1 MSPILQTLANGSAY
15 GYRTL
20 AAAAGGSFE
29 SIATATGTGSNTT
42 ITFSSIPSTYQHLQF
57 RIIARDTSTGGG
69 SINLR
74 YTINSD
80 SGSNYVDH
88 WLRGDGSTAAAGG
101 FAGNDRAVVRNV
113 LTESSGSNTTIYG
126 VAILDFHDYAS
137 TTKNKTIRNFAGYDK
152 NGSGYIYVSSNLW
165 MSTSAIS
172 SITFTA
178 DGSAFASGS
187 VFSLY

>member
-1 MSPILQTLANGSAY
+1 MLNSIVGFLGNG
-15 GYRTL
+15 
-20 AAAAGGSFE
+20 AGGGGGSYE

-42 ITFSSIPSTYQHLQF
+42 ITFSSIPSTYSSLQF
-57 RIIARDTSTGGG
+57 RIIGRDTSTGGG
-69 SINLR
+69 DINLR
-74 YTINSD
+74 YNINSD
-80 SGSNYVDH
+80 SGFNYTDH
-88 WLRGDGSTAAAGG
+88 WLRGDGATAAAGG
-101 FAGNDRAVVRNV
+101 YAGNDRAVVRNV

-137 TTKNKTIRNFAGYDK
+137 TTKYKTVRNFAGKDK

-178 DGSAFASGS
+178 DGSAFATGTQIALYGIKGS
-187 VFSLY
+187 